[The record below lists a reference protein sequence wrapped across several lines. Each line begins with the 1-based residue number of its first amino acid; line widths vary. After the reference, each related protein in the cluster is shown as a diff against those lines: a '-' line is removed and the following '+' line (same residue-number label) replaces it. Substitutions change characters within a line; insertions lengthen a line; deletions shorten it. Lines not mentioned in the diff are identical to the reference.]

1 MTRIKRRNFLYM
13 ASSAIASLGI
23 SPCKIS
29 QQITHPSI
37 ALTRGANNSSQR
49 LALLIGINNYA
60 NNSRIPTL
68 QGCLTDVELQRN
80 LLIYHFGFNPQDI
93 LVLNNS
99 QATRQG
105 ILTAFEEHLIKQA
118 KPGDVVVFH
127 FSGHGSQVADADRD
141 FPDGLNSTIVP
152 FDSSR
157 PADNSGGIVQ
167 DITGRTLFLLMSAL
181 QTENVTFVLDCCHSG
196 GAKRGNLQ
204 VRAIKGGQDFQ
215 PSPEEIAYQQQWLS
229 RLNLTPAE
237 FKNQRRKGVAK
248 GVVITATNRDQLAA
262 DYPFNGFN
270 AGAFTYL
277 MTQYLWQE
285 NSQQPLIKI
294 LPNIGRSTS
303 QISFTM
309 QTPEYEVKPGSR
321 NEEKPIYFLDKV
333 ASAAEAVI
341 NKLEGEF
348 VEMWLGGIDSESLA
362 AFEKGASFAVVDGNN
377 RTIGEIQMESRQ
389 GLIGRG
395 KIINKISGGT
405 IQPGAFCLEI
415 VRGIPQNFNLK
426 VGVDPSLDRDT
437 KIAFNALSALPR
449 IQALPLQQEEVHCIF
464 GQITEAYYQT
474 LLSSK
479 NSASLPAIGSLGLFS
494 VGGEVINGSFGAATE
509 TVTDA
514 INRLQAKL
522 RALLAIRMVKM
533 SLNSNSSRLNITAT
547 LQRANQN
554 NVLIGQVFPIRGV
567 KDKLANSTNILRNN
581 SSLVSTKIPVNT
593 PVELKITN
601 NEIRD
606 LFVSVLVINSVA
618 EMTVIFPNQWS
629 APGDAARLSA
639 GETLLFPDR
648 NLDKF
653 SLQTQEPLGMT
664 EVLIITSV
672 TPLRKALKALQTIAQ
687 NRSQQTGPIAVSTPI
702 EVIENLVEDL
712 DESSNSNNNL
722 RSSNSKITLTKSES
736 VVNQVDTT
744 QIAAMSITFE
754 VISSSLKKDSS

>member
-13 ASSAIASLGI
+13 ANSAIASLGV
-23 SPCKIS
+23 SQCKIMEKNTAFS
-29 QQITHPSI
+29 AS
-37 ALTRGANNSSQR
+37 LNRGATNSSRR
-49 LALLIGINNYA
+49 LALLVGINNYA
-60 NNSRIPTL
+60 NNSRISTL

-93 LVLNNS
+93 LVLTNS

-127 FSGHGSQVADADRD
+127 FSGHGSQVADADGD

-167 DITGRTLFLLMSAL
+167 DITGHTLFLLMSAL

-204 VRAIKGGQDFQ
+204 VRAIKGGQEFK
-215 PSPEEIAYQQQWLS
+215 PSPEEIAYQQKWLS

-248 GVVITATNRDQLAA
+248 GVVITATTRDQLAA

-309 QTPEYEVKPGSR
+309 QTPEYEIKPGSR

-333 ASAAEAVI
+333 ANAVEAVI
-341 NKLEGEF
+341 TKVGGEF
-348 VEMWLGGIDSESLA
+348 VEMWLGGIDFESLA
-362 AFEKGASFAVVDGNN
+362 AFEKGASFAVVDSNN
-377 RTIGEIQMESRQ
+377 KTIGEIQLQSRQ
-389 GLIGRG
+389 GLVGRG
-395 KIINKISGGT
+395 KILKKVSGRA

-415 VRGIPQNFNLK
+415 VREIPYNFNLK
-426 VGVDPSLDRDT
+426 AGVDPSLDKDA

-449 IQALPLQQEEVHCIF
+449 IQALLLQQGEVHCIF
-464 GQITEAYYQT
+464 GRMTEAYYQT

-494 VGGEVINGSFGAATE
+494 VGGEVINGSFGVATE

-522 RALLAIRMVKM
+522 KALLAIRMVKM
-533 SLNSNSSRLNITAT
+533 SLNTNSSRLNITAT
-547 LQRANQN
+547 LKRANQN
-554 NVLIGQVFPIRGV
+554 NVLIGQVFPVRGT
-567 KDKLANSTNILRNN
+567 KNKLTSSTSILRNN
-581 SSLVSTKIPVNT
+581 STLESAKIPVNM
-593 PVELKITN
+593 PVELQITN
-601 NEIRD
+601 NETRD
-606 LFVSVLVINSVA
+606 LFVNVLVINSLG

-629 APGDAARLSA
+629 SPGDATRLSA

-648 NLDKF
+648 NLHKF
-653 SLQTQEPLGMT
+653 SLQTQEPLGVT

-672 TPLRKALKALQTIAQ
+672 TPLRRALKALQTIAQ
-687 NRSQQTGPIAVSTPI
+687 NRSQQTGPLAVSTPV
-702 EVIENLVEDL
+702 EVIENLLEDL
-712 DESSNSNNNL
+712 GESSNSNKNL
-722 RSSNSKITLTKSES
+722 RSSNNNIILTKSES
-736 VVNQVDTT
+736 VVNQIDTT

-754 VISSSLKKDSS
+754 VV

>member
-13 ASSAIASLGI
+13 VSWAIASLGI
-23 SPCKIS
+23 SQCKIREKNTAYS
-29 QQITHPSI
+29 VY
-37 ALTRGANNSSQR
+37 LNRGTTNSSRR

-60 NNSRIPTL
+60 SNSQITTL

-93 LVLNNS
+93 LVLTNS

-127 FSGHGSQVADADRD
+127 YSGHGSQVADSDRD

-157 PADNSGGIVQ
+157 PANNSGGIVQ

-204 VRAIKGGQDFQ
+204 VRAIKGGQEFQ
-215 PSPEEIAYQQQWLS
+215 PSPEEIAYQQKWLS

-237 FKNQRRKGVAK
+237 FKQQRRKGVAK

-262 DYPFNGFN
+262 DYPFNGFS

-277 MTQYLWQE
+277 MSQHLWQE
-285 NSQQPLIKI
+285 NSQQPLRKI
-294 LPNIGRSTS
+294 LPNIGRSTN
-303 QISFTM
+303 QLSFTM
-309 QTPEYEVKPGSR
+309 QTPEYEIKPGST
-321 NEEKPIYFLDKV
+321 NDQKPIYFLDKV
-333 ASAAEAVI
+333 ASAAEALI
-341 NKLEGEF
+341 TKIDGEF

-362 AFEKGASFAVVDGNN
+362 AFEKAAIFAVVDGNN

-389 GLIGRG
+389 GLVGRG
-395 KIINKISGGT
+395 KLLNKVSQGT

-415 VRGIPQNFNLK
+415 VRGIPQNFSLK
-426 VGVDPSLDRDT
+426 VGVDPSLDKDT

-449 IQALPLQQEEVHCIF
+449 IQALPLQQGEVHCIF
-464 GQITEAYYQT
+464 GRMTEAYHQK

-479 NSASLPAIGSLGLFS
+479 NSAPLPAIGSLGLFS
-494 VGGEVINGSFGAATE
+494 VGGEVIKDSFGVAAE

-514 INRLQAKL
+514 IKRLQAKL

-533 SLNSNSSRLNITAT
+533 SLNTNSSRLNVTAT
-547 LQRANQN
+547 LQRSNQN
-554 NVLIGQVFPIRGV
+554 DVLIGQVFPVRGAEG
-567 KDKLANSTNILRNN
+567 KLTSSTNILRNN
-581 SSLVSTKIPVNT
+581 SYFESAKIPVNT
-593 PVELKITN
+593 PVELQIIN
-601 NEIRD
+601 NENRD
-606 LFVSVLVINSVA
+606 LFVSVLVINSLG

-629 APGDAARLSA
+629 SPGDAARLSA
-639 GETLLFPDR
+639 GETLLFPEP

-664 EVLIITSV
+664 EVLIIISV
-672 TPLRKALKALQTIAQ
+672 TPLRKALKALQAIAQ
-687 NRSQQTGPIAVSTPI
+687 NRSQQSGPIAVYTPI
-702 EVIENLVEDL
+702 EVIENLLEDL
-712 DESSNSNNNL
+712 GESSKSNNKVRGSNNNNT
-722 RSSNSKITLTKSES
+722 SLTKSES
-736 VVNQVDTT
+736 VTKQVDTT

-754 VISSSLKKDSS
+754 VV

>member
-1 MTRIKRRNFLYM
+1 MLKIKRRNFLYM
-13 ASSAIASLGI
+13 ASSAIVSFSL
-23 SPCKIS
+23 SQCKIS
-29 QQITHPSI
+29 EENTVLTIP
-37 ALTRGANNSSQR
+37 LTRSADNISRR
-49 LALLIGINNYA
+49 LALLVGINNYPT
-60 NNSRIPTL
+60 NSRIPRL

-93 LVLNNS
+93 LVLTDS
-99 QATRQG
+99 QATRKG
-105 ILTAFEEHLIKQA
+105 ILTAVEEHLIKQA

-127 FSGHGSQVADADRD
+127 FSGHGSQVADLNRD
-141 FPDGLNSTIVP
+141 FPDGLNSTIIP

-204 VRAIKGGQDFQ
+204 VRAIKGGQEFQ

-237 FKNQRRKGVAK
+237 FKQQRRKGVAK

-262 DYPFNGFN
+262 DYPFNGFS

-285 NSQQPLIKI
+285 NSQQSLIQI
-294 LPNIGRSTS
+294 LPNIARSTS
-303 QISFTM
+303 KISFTM
-309 QTPEYEVKPGSR
+309 QTPEYEVKPGSN
-321 NEEKPIYFLDKV
+321 NEQKAIYFLDKV
-333 ASAAEAVI
+333 GSAAEAVI
-341 NKLEGEF
+341 TKVEGDF
-348 VEMWLGGIDSESLA
+348 VEMWFGGIDSDSLA
-362 AFEKGASFAVVDGNN
+362 AFEKAASFAVVDGNN
-377 RTIGEIQMESRQ
+377 RTIGEIQLQSRQ
-389 GLIGRG
+389 GLVGQG
-395 KIINKISGGT
+395 KLLNKISGGT
-405 IQPGAFCLEI
+405 IQPGSFCLEI
-415 VRGIPQNFNLK
+415 IRGIPQNFNLK
-426 VGVDPSLDRDT
+426 VGVDPSLNKDAT
-437 KIAFNALSALPR
+437 IAFNALSALPR
-449 IQALPLQQEEVHCIF
+449 IQALPLQQGEVHCIF
-464 GQITEAYYQT
+464 GRMTEANYQK
-474 LLSSK
+474 LLVSK
-479 NSASLPAIGSLGLFS
+479 NPASLPTIGSLGLFS

-533 SLNSNSSRLNITAT
+533 SLNTNSSRLNITVT
-547 LQRANQN
+547 LQQANQN
-554 NVLIGQVFPIRGV
+554 NVLIGQVFPVRGA
-567 KDKLANSTNILRNN
+567 KGKLTSSTNILRNN
-581 SSLVSTKIPVNT
+581 SALDSAKIPVNT
-593 PVELKITN
+593 PVELQITN
-601 NEIRD
+601 NETRD
-606 LFVSVLVINSVA
+606 LFVSVLVINSLG

-653 SLQTQEPLGMT
+653 SLQTQEPLGVT

-672 TPLRKALKALQTIAQ
+672 TPLRKALKALQAIAQ
-687 NRSQQTGPIAVSTPI
+687 NRSQRTGPISVSTPI
-702 EVIENLVEDL
+702 EVIENLIEDL
-712 DESSNSNNNL
+712 GESSNSHNNL
-722 RSSNSKITLTKSES
+722 RSSNSNITLTKSER

-744 QIAAMSITFE
+744 QIAAMSITFQ
-754 VISSSLKKDSS
+754 VV